1 MSEEQGTKP
10 ENIQAPLNLLKL
22 LCIISFL
29 GSGMAFISFSLI
41 GLFYQFF
48 ISNINLID
56 DNQTAELAKILLANP
71 REFFLMHSGLYF
83 ISFLGVIFMWKLRK
97 IGFHFYTLSQILIL
111 IVPYLFNSNTPTTA
125 FSIFITLIFIVSYS
139 IFLKQ
144 MK

>member
-1 MSEEQGTKP
+1 MSEEQGRKP

-29 GSGMAFISFSLI
+29 GSGMAFISFALI
-41 GLFYQFF
+41 GLFYRFF
-48 ISNINLID
+48 TSNINLIE
-56 DNQTAELAKILLANP
+56 DNQTAELAKILLENP

-83 ISFLGVIFMWKLRK
+83 ISFLGVVLMWKLKK